1 MVEQAPSSSRRD
13 FLLGSTGGLALL
25 VSGCQPR
32 SDTASGAN
40 KTDFE
45 SLLDI
50 DYTDQEW
57 TQILEGYDD
66 QLDRLRSVRS
76 AKLENNQAPAQT
88 FDPRLPGRL
97 YPEKRTDPSVSTAS
111 IDRPLPSSE
120 DDIAFA
126 PATHLAHWIKSKQI
140 SSRELTDLYLDRI
153 VKFDTKL
160 QAFTTLA
167 PELAR
172 KQADAADKEIVEGN
186 YRGPLHGL
194 PYGLKDLFDTA
205 GIRTTWGASV
215 YQDRVPASNAH
226 IVDRLAEA
234 GAVLIGKT
242 SCGAIAY
249 GDIWYGGVTRNPWE
263 TREGSSGSSAGS
275 ASATAAGLCAFSI
288 GTETLGS
295 IISPSV
301 RCGTVGLR
309 PTFGRVGRSGGMTL
323 CWSLDKIGPICRAIE
338 DTAIVLD
345 AISGFDSSDAA
356 TIDTDFSYNTG
367 LDISKLRVGYDPS
380 SFTDSP
386 EHELNRNVLKAIESL
401 GAQVEEII
409 LPNFDYRALM
419 LQLDV
424 EAAAAFEELTL
435 SNRDDELRWRVD
447 RAWPNTWRKA
457 RTISAIDYLQ
467 VDRMRRQ
474 LMGEMDDLFQNV
486 DVVVGDNFGKGMLQM
501 SNFTGHPQLSIPC
514 GHKVR
519 PIRKAFDVENVGENE
534 TANLPYSIGFW
545 SQLFEEDKLIVL
557 GHGIELA
564 LNVQP
569 NHPPMDFSSI

>member
-1 MVEQAPSSSRRD
+1 MVKQAPSSSRRD

-435 SNRDDELRWRVD
+435 SNRDDELRWQVD

>member
-1 MVEQAPSSSRRD
+1 M
-13 FLLGSTGGLALL
+13 
-25 VSGCQPR
+25 
-32 SDTASGAN
+32 
-40 KTDFE
+40 
-45 SLLDI
+45 
-50 DYTDQEW
+50 
-57 TQILEGYDD
+57 
-66 QLDRLRSVRS
+66 
-76 AKLENNQAPAQT
+76 
-88 FDPRLPGRL
+88 
-97 YPEKRTDPSVSTAS
+97 
-111 IDRPLPSSE
+111 
-120 DDIAFA
+120 
-126 PATHLAHWIKSKQI
+126 
-140 SSRELTDLYLDRI
+140 
-153 VKFDTKL
+153 
-160 QAFTTLA
+160 
-167 PELAR
+167 
-172 KQADAADKEIVEGN
+172 
-186 YRGPLHGL
+186 
-194 PYGLKDLFDTA
+194 
-205 GIRTTWGASV
+205 
-215 YQDRVPASNAH
+215 
-226 IVDRLAEA
+226 
-234 GAVLIGKT
+234 
-242 SCGAIAY
+242 
-249 GDIWYGGVTRNPWE
+249 
-263 TREGSSGSSAGS
+263 
-275 ASATAAGLCAFSI
+275 
-288 GTETLGS
+288 
-295 IISPSV
+295 
-301 RCGTVGLR
+301 
-309 PTFGRVGRSGGMTL
+309 

-380 SFTDSP
+380 SFTDST

-435 SNRDDELRWRVD
+435 SNRDDELRWQVD

-557 GHGIELA
+557 GHGIEQA

>member
-1 MVEQAPSSSRRD
+1 MVKQAPSSSRRD

-88 FDPRLPGRL
+88 LDPRLPGRL

-172 KQADAADKEIVEGN
+172 NQADAADKEIVEGN

-435 SNRDDELRWRVD
+435 SNRDDELRWQVD

>member
-1 MVEQAPSSSRRD
+1 MVKQAPSSSRRD

-345 AISGFDSSDAA
+345 AISGFESSDAA

-435 SNRDDELRWRVD
+435 SNRDDELRWQVD

>member
-435 SNRDDELRWRVD
+435 SNRDDELRWQVD

>member
-1 MVEQAPSSSRRD
+1 MEQKDSSSSRRD

-25 VSGCQPR
+25 ASGCQTR

-40 KTDFE
+40 ATDFE

-57 TQILEGYDD
+57 TQILESYDD

-76 AKLENNQAPAQT
+76 AKLANSQAPAQT
-88 FDPRLPGRL
+88 FDPRLPGKL
-97 YPEKRTDPSVSTAS
+97 YPEKRMDPSVSTAP
-111 IDRPLPSSE
+111 IDRRLPSSE
-120 DDIAFA
+120 GDIAFA
-126 PATHLAHWIKSKQI
+126 PATHLAHWIESKQI
-140 SSRELTDLYLDRI
+140 SSRELTDLYLHRI
-153 VKFDTKL
+153 DKFDTKL
-160 QAFTTLA
+160 QAFTTLT

-172 KQADAADKEIVEGN
+172 KQADAADKELVEGK

-194 PYGLKDLFDTA
+194 PYGLKDLFDTN

-215 YQDRVPASNAH
+215 YQDRVPTSNAH
-226 IVDRLAEA
+226 IVDQLEKA
-234 GAVLIGKT
+234 GAVLLGKT

-323 CWSLDKIGPICRAIE
+323 CWSLDKIGPICRSAE
-338 DTAIVLD
+338 DTVIVLD
-345 AISGFDSSDAA
+345 AINGFDSSDAA
-356 TIDTDFSYNTG
+356 SIATNFSYDKSI
-367 LDISKLRVGYDPS
+367 DISKLRVGYDPS
-380 SFTDSP
+380 SFTGSP
-386 EHELNRNVLKAIESL
+386 DHQLNRQVLEVIESL
-401 GAQVEEII
+401 GAQVEEIA
-409 LPNFDYRALM
+409 LPEFQFRTLM

-435 SNRDDELRWRVD
+435 SNRDDELRWQVD

-474 LMGEMDDLFQNV
+474 LMGQMDELFQNV
-486 DVVVGDNFGKGMLQM
+486 DVVVGDNFGKGMLHM
-501 SNFTGHPQLSIPC
+501 SNFTGYPQLSIPC

-519 PIRKAFDVENVGENE
+519 PIRKAFDEENVGENE
-534 TANLPYSIGFW
+534 TANLPFSVGFW
-545 SQLFEEDKLIVL
+545 SGLFEEDKLIAL
-557 GHGIELA
+557 GHRVEQA
-564 LNVQP
+564 LNNEP
-569 NHPPMDFSSI
+569 KYPPMNFS